1 MISCLM
7 LATQDRSSFQ
17 YNNHSNINPFE
28 NPFYKNT
35 IICRFFCDTLTVLC
49 DCDLAV
55 LILFSFK
62 TSTISLWILYDLAC
76 HPEVQEKMYEEVS
89 GLLGS
94 HGDFTPMTFSK
105 LKYVKACI
113 KESLR

>member
-1 MISCLM
+1 MCVLM
-7 LATQDRSSFQ
+7 LAAHEDRSSFH
-17 YNNHSNINPFE
+17 YNHISINPFE
-28 NPFYKNT
+28 TPFFKNT
-35 IICRFFCDTLTVLC
+35 IIFGFFNVLFFLC
-49 DCDLAV
+49 DCDLTV

-62 TSTISLWILYDLAC
+62 TSTISLWLLYDLAC

-89 GLLGS
+89 SLVGS

-113 KESLR
+113 KECLR